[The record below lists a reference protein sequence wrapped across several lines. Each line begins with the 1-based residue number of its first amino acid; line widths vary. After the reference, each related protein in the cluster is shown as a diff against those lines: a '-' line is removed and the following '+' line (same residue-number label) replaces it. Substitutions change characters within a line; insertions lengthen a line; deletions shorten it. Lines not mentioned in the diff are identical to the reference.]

1 MKVVIDAF
9 GLLGA
14 IGKHPEVFKALDAQV
29 HKQALA
35 LLAAQLKHKSLDLPL
50 FQAVVSA
57 VGAEGFEIFLD
68 TDLVD
73 EKFLKTLAK
82 KLDPLAPVTKE
93 GDGDAIR
100 PHLIALAAGR
110 VTPTQRSPQ
119 PAATTRRQ
127 TTRRGRSANA
137 EVPQQPHAIATKP
150 PGRK

>member
-14 IGKHPEVFKALDAQV
+14 IGSHRDVFKALDAQV

-50 FQAVVSA
+50 FKAVVSA

-68 TDLVD
+68 TDTVD
-73 EKFLKTLAK
+73 DKFLKALTK
-82 KLDPLAPVTKE
+82 KLDPHSTVTKA

-100 PHLIALAAGR
+100 PHLVALAAGR
-110 VTPTQRSPQ
+110 VVPTPKPSR
-119 PAATTRRQ
+119 PAAPGRQ
-127 TTRRGRSANA
+127 TARRTRAADVS
-137 EVPQQPHAIATKP
+137 VPQQPHAIATKP